1 MGVFLI
7 FSVVVMVDW
16 GYLFYLQVGKV
27 KFLVCFYFSEAF
39 SESVKEPSLNSAG
52 DFTSHEVVKN
62 AEKFIITS
70 FKFIGTLRKRCSRF
84 A

>member
-1 MGVFLI
+1 MGLSFL
-7 FSVVVMVDW
+7 FAGW
-16 GYLFYLQVGKV
+16 KV

-39 SESVKEPSLNSAG
+39 SESVKEPSLNCAG

-62 AEKFIITS
+62 AEKFISTS